1 MRHFKAVLLRQAR
14 WSVWIWVMALTPG
27 VWAQSYT
34 LDWWTVDGGGGK
46 AAATPYTV
54 DFTTGQPDAGA
65 AVGGQYAMT
74 SGFWAVMSTAVQPT
88 PLPTATFTETPIPT
102 STGTPTASET
112 STPTPS
118 ATQTKTTTPSETATA
133 TESPSPT
140 SSATATS
147 VSVPA
152 PGGDGYAWPGSWA
165 ALILALGWMALRRGR
180 NESRSTRGFKEIR
193 R

>member
-1 MRHFKAVLLRQAR
+1 MTFHFARTFLLRQAK
-14 WSVWIWVMALTPG
+14 WAICVWAMALAPSA
-27 VWAQSYT
+27 WAQSYT

-74 SGFWAVMSTAVQPT
+74 SGFWAVMSTAIQPT
-88 PLPTATFTETPIPT
+88 PLPTATFTATPIP
-102 STGTPTASET
+102 S

-118 ATQTKTTTPSETATA
+118 ATETPTTTPSATATA
-133 TESPSPT
+133 TASSSPT
-140 SSATATS
+140 PSATS

-152 PGGDGYAWPGSWA
+152 QGGEGYPWPGSWA
-165 ALILALGWMALRRGR
+165 ALILALGWVSLRQGR
-180 NESRSTRGFKEIR
+180 NEIRRTRGIR
-193 R
+193 EVRR